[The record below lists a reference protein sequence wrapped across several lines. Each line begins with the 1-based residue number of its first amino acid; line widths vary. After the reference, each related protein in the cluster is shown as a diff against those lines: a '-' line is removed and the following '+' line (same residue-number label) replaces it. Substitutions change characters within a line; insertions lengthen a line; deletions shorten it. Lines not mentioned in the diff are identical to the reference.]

1 MACQLPLFHNGLTLK
16 RNLRLFVR
24 LGLFVVASSTA
35 YVALATV
42 FGLNCLLGG
51 HNMMEAL
58 YGGFATYLLALVA
71 GAEGAWLL
79 GDG

>member
-1 MACQLPLFHNGLTLK
+1 MLEGNV
-16 RNLRLFVR
+16 RLFVR
-24 LGLFVVASSTA
+24 LGLFAVASSTA

-58 YGGFATYLLALVA
+58 YGGVATHLLALVA

-79 GDG
+79 GDR